1 MDRMLPKTRPA
12 CGLTL
17 IELLI
22 VMLILAVTITMA
34 APPMR
39 QLVYSTRVSSEINR
53 LMTAVNLVRSEA
65 LSRNQAVSM
74 CPSSMATSGE
84 PVCSGSFADGWI
96 IFSNLDRDNVVDKED
111 EVIQVFEAI
120 PTGYTLSNRKGT
132 IPAQERITYLSDGSS
147 RRNRT
152 LLLCAP
158 VTGTRIAKSLVM
170 NIVGRP
176 RITGNWGTCPLI

>member
-12 CGLTL
+12 RGLTL

-65 LSRNQAVSM
+65 LRLNQPVSM
-74 CPSSMATSGE
+74 CPSFMAVTGE
-84 PVCSGSFADGWI
+84 SICSGTFADGWI
-96 IFSNLDRDNVVDKED
+96 IFSNIDRDKVVDKGD
-111 EVIQVFEAI
+111 QVIRVFEAI
-120 PTGYTLSNRKGT
+120 PAGYTLTNRKGT
-132 IPAQERITYLSDGSS
+132 IAAKERITYLSDGSS

-158 VTGTRIAKSLVM
+158 ATGAEIKKSLVM

-176 RITGNWGTCPLI
+176 RVTRNWGNCPVI

>member
-1 MDRMLPKTRPA
+1 MDRMFRTAR
-12 CGLTL
+12 GFTL

-22 VMLILAVTITMA
+22 VILILMVTITLA
-34 APPMR
+34 VPSMR
-39 QLVYSTRVSSEINR
+39 HLVYSTRVSSEINR

-65 LSRNQAVSM
+65 LRRNQPVSM
-74 CPSSMATSGE
+74 CPSSMAVTGE
-84 PVCSGSFADGWI
+84 SICSGAFADGWI
-96 IFSNLDRDNVVDKED
+96 IFSNIDRDNVVDKGD
-111 EVIQVFEAI
+111 EVIRVFEAI
-120 PTGYTLSNRKGT
+120 SAGYTLTNRKGT

-158 VTGTRIAKSLVM
+158 ATGADIKKSLVM

-176 RITGNWGTCPLI
+176 RISRSWGTCPVI